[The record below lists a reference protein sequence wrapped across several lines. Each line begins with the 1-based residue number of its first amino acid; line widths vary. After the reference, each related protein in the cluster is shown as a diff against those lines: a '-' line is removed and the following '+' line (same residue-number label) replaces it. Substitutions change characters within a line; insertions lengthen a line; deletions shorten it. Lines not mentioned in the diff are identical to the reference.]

1 MTKFYRNSDSIM
13 VISVIAML
21 FGLGFLGTKIS
32 YVLADDA
39 SSTVTNVAQGT
50 SPQASIPVS
59 AATTVSTA
67 TSTSTAAV
75 TVPATQPTLGL
86 LMSALNKLGL
96 ASPLSKLGVN
106 IYGYIQGGFM
116 HDFTRPQKGGATFI
130 GYNSFKNSGVLDK
143 VSLNVE
149 RTVDPTKK
157 QFDLGFHLEGIY
169 GSDADFIHSNGMW
182 ATQTGHTQSD
192 LLQAYVDIALPNMPV
207 KIRVGKWIELAGF
220 EQFSANIYGAFG
232 DPTKALYSYS
242 YQFMYAEPGTQT
254 GAFATYILNPQ
265 WTFDA
270 GLTRG
275 WNQSTR
281 DSNGASDF
289 LGRVTFTPTDKTT
302 IIFVMTEGPEFSTG
316 VGSNLPAGDN
326 KDWWTALDLVATQKI
341 TDKLNLGLGFD
352 YVETPQIPNLKDG
365 TKQWGGVAGY
375 ASYALD
381 SHFTLNT
388 RLEWY
393 QDAADGFSTGAPV
406 GANYYESTIGLAIKP
421 FPKDKIFSNLLF
433 RPEIRYDYSNRPV
446 FNSNEHNQWT
456 FSMDALFT
464 F

>member
-1 MTKFYRNSDSIM
+1 MVNIYRRPKSIIVSSIAVICLGLCFYTGNIRY
-13 VISVIAML
+13 A
-21 FGLGFLGTKIS
+21 
-32 YVLADDA
+32 LADDA
-39 SSTVTNVAQGT
+39 SSAAIKTDQGT
-50 SPQASIPVS
+50 TPP
-59 AATTVSTA
+59 AATSA
-67 TSTSTAAV
+67 PAV
-75 TVPATQPTLGL
+75 ESSFGL
-86 LMSALNKLGL
+86 LMSVLDKVGL
-96 ASPLSKLGVN
+96 AKPLSNVGIN
-106 IYGYIQGGFM
+106 IYGYVQGGYF

-169 GSDADFIHSNGMW
+169 GSDAAFIHSNGLW

-192 LLQAYVDIALPNMPV
+192 LLQAYLDIALPDMPA

-220 EQFSANIYGAFG
+220 EHFSANIYGAFG
-232 DPTKALYSYS
+232 DPSRAFYSYS

-254 GAFATYILNPQ
+254 GAYATYILNPQ

-281 DSNGASDF
+281 DSNGVSDF
-289 LGRVTFTPTDKTT
+289 LGRVTFTPSDKTT
-302 IIFVMTEGPEFSTG
+302 VIFVMTEGPEFPTG
-316 VGSNLPAGDN
+316 VGSNLAPGDN
-326 KDWWTALDLVATQKI
+326 KDWWTALDLVVTQKI
-341 TDKLNLGLGFD
+341 NEKLKLGLGLD
-352 YVETPQIPNLKDG
+352 YVETPKIPNLKEG

-381 SHFTLNT
+381 PHFTLNT

-393 QDAADGFSTGAPV
+393 QDAAGGFSTGAAT
-406 GANYYESTIGLAIKP
+406 GANYYASTVGVAIKP
-421 FPKDKIFSNLLF
+421 FPKDKFLSNLLL
-433 RPEIRYDYSNRPV
+433 RPEIPYDRSNHPV
-446 FNSNEHNQWT
+446 FNSNEYNQWT
-456 FSMDALFT
+456 FSADALFT